1 MNPRSVLI
9 VAPRFPPDDN
19 GPATRHVWHLA
30 RLLNS
35 RHDYRVV
42 VAAASQRGT
51 KPRRHERHDGMP
63 VYRLAAPGTPPAL
76 RWGHDLRRIIET
88 EQVDLVDAHASAPLL
103 AAAAARACRDLPL
116 VLTCHD
122 SRPPRG
128 PRIPAW
134 QTILAPAA
142 SQAREIVCVSDATA
156 HLPGVLAARATA
168 IGHRTFEDAL
178 GEPSW
183 EDLCDRTVE
192 VFDRA
197 ADPGRRART
206 VAIIAPYYAPHIG
219 GVEHYAHRVAQAVAA
234 DPGMRAA
241 VITAS
246 TTGWRTSV
254 GVEDGVPVVRLGTW
268 TSRYVNTPVSPLWPF
283 QLRRWLRRLHVDVVH
298 AHAPVPGLGEL
309 AVAVSGKRPAVMTYH
324 AGTMVKGDRF
334 RDRLLG
340 CYERNALPRVF
351 ARTRALVAVSPASLA
366 SGRPGALEITPGVDV
381 ERFTPGPKAST
392 RPRTILFVGRL
403 DRASPWKGVDVLLRA
418 FAVLAP
424 ELPEARL
431 RLVGGG
437 DAAADHAALAEHL
450 GITDRVEFTGPL
462 TGSPLIAEMR
472 NAAVLVLPSLTA
484 AESFGMVLVEAMACA
499 TPVVGSDAGGIPYVI
514 TDHVTGLIVP
524 RSDPHAL
531 AAACT
536 RVLRDGD
543 LADRLGA
550 AGRQRAVQRYA
561 WPALTDR
568 YLDLF
573 RSLHPTP
580 TGG

>member
-9 VAPRFPPDDN
+9 VAPQFPPDDQ
-19 GPATRHVWHLA
+19 GPVARHVWHLA

-42 VAAASQRGT
+42 VATASERGT
-51 KPRRHERHDGMP
+51 VPRRHEGHDGMP
-63 VYRLAAPGTPPAL
+63 VYRLAAPGTPSAL
-76 RWGHDLRRIIET
+76 RWGHDLRRIIEA
-88 EQVDLVDAHASAPLL
+88 EHVDLVDAHASPPAPLL
-103 AAAAARACRDLPL
+103 AVAAARACRDVPL
-116 VLTCHD
+116 VLTCHVG
-122 SRPPRG
+122 RPPRG
-128 PRIPAW
+128 PRMTVYR
-134 QTILAPAA
+134 TILAPAA
-142 SQAREIVCVSDATA
+142 SRAREIVCVSESTA
-156 HLPGVLAARATA
+156 PLPGVLGARATA
-168 IGHRTFEDAL
+168 IGHRSREDAL
-178 GEPSW
+178 GERRR
-183 EDLCDRTVE
+183 EELCDRTVE

-206 VAIIAPYYAPHIG
+206 VAVIAPYYAPHIG

-254 GVEDGVPVVRLGTW
+254 DVEDGVPVIRLGTW
-268 TSRYVNTPVSPLWPF
+268 TSRYVNTPVNPLWPF
-283 QLRRWLRRLHVDVVH
+283 QLRRWLRRLRVDVVH

-340 CYERNALPRVF
+340 YYERNALPRVF

-392 RPRTILFVGRL
+392 RPPTIVFVGRL
-403 DRASPWKGVDVLLRA
+403 DRTSPWKGVDVLLRA
-418 FAVLAP
+418 FALLAP
-424 ELPEARL
+424 DLPEARL

-437 DAAADHAALAEHL
+437 DAEADHAALAEHL

-462 TGSPLIAEMR
+462 TGAPLVTEMR
-472 NAAVLVLPSLTA
+472 NAALLVLPSLTA

-499 TPVVGSDAGGIPYVI
+499 TPVVGS
-514 TDHVTGLIVP
+514 
-524 RSDPHAL
+524 
-531 AAACT
+531 
-536 RVLRDGD
+536 
-543 LADRLGA
+543 
-550 AGRQRAVQRYA
+550 
-561 WPALTDR
+561 
-568 YLDLF
+568 
-573 RSLHPTP
+573 
-580 TGG
+580 